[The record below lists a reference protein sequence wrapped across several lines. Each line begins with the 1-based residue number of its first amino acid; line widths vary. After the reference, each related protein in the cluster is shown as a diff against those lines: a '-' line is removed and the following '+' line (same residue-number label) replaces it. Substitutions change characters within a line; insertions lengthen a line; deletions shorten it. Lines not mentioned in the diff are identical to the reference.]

1 MYDPM
6 RMHYGGMGGYGGYP
20 AGYPGYDQQQ
30 YHQQF
35 PANNYPAFNGPSQQQ
50 QPCDAYNGANGQQWS
65 GWEQQQQQQ
74 QWMHQGAAGG
84 NMDWS
89 NWGAA
94 GRPASR
100 HQAHMSP
107 PQQHAAHMSPP
118 QHQSQQPQ
126 QPTTTANNNNNSES
140 YLRTLQYVKNC
151 QSWSSNSGV
160 GSPPDYNQQQQQ
172 QSAVPQSKKP
182 VKTSP
187 AHNPASMPPP
197 TTTGIVPPMHM
208 AAGLQMGPGNNML
221 GAGMPHGPA
230 MGMGG
235 GHKPDENMVLGD
247 MHSSMNALMEENR
260 YLQMMQ

>member
-1 MYDPM
+1 M

-20 AGYPGYDQQQ
+20 AGYPGTGYEQQQ

-35 PANNYPAFNGPSQQQ
+35 PANNYPNFNGPSQQQ
-50 QPCDAYNGANGQQWS
+50 QQPHDAYNGGIGQWS
-65 GWEQQQQQQ
+65 GWEQQQQQWMQ
-74 QWMHQGAAGG
+74 QSGSGGG

-89 NWGAA
+89 NWGA

-118 QHQSQQPQ
+118 QHPSQQPQ
-126 QPTTTANNNNNSES
+126 QPTTTTANNNNNSDS

-172 QSAVPQSKKP
+172 QQQQSAVPQSKKP
-182 VKTSP
+182 AKTSP

-197 TTTGIVPPMHM
+197 TTTGIVPSMHM

-221 GAGMPHGPA
+221 GAGMPHGSG

-235 GHKPDENMVLGD
+235 GHKPNENMVLGD